1 MPRPIQ
7 GIDPAA
13 ALTELFNLTGKVPLR
28 LDETVVPVV
37 VMGDESP
44 LIQHGHGAQCVISV
58 PAGGAGNRT
67 ELEIALPFGAN
78 NYGLRGLVER
88 IEVYQTGAAI
98 TMSIGRSPG
107 LPAPTHVGVTN
118 WRDTSLAGS
127 PTIRCNGK
135 NNAAATPGLV
145 LSRLIMVPQNTHV
158 TVPIDWILK
167 APNQASTSEGI
178 LIRPNADNRDLT
190 VNFIWREHGPR

>member
-1 MPRPIQ
+1 MPITIQ

-13 ALTELFNLTGKVPLR
+13 VLTELFNLTGKLPLC

-37 VMGDESP
+37 ILGDRS
-44 LIQHGHGAQCVISV
+44 QQVQDGRGAQCVIAV
-58 PAGGAGNRT
+58 PAGGAGFRT

-78 NYGLRGLVER
+78 NYGLRATVER
-88 IEVYQTGAAI
+88 LEFYQTAAAI
-98 TMSIGRSPG
+98 SVSIGRSPG
-107 LPAPTHVGVTN
+107 LAAPSHIGKPT
-118 WRDTSLAGS
+118 WRDTSLPGA

-135 NNAAATPGLV
+135 NTAVPTPALV
-145 LSRLIMVPQNTHV
+145 LSRLVMVPQNTHV
-158 TVPIDWILK
+158 SVPLDWILK
-167 APNQASTSEGI
+167 APNEGTTSEGI